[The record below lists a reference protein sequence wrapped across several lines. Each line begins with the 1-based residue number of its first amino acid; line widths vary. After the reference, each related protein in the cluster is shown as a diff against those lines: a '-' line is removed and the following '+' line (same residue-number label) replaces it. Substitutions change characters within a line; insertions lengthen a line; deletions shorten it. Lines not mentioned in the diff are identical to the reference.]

1 MDCGKSARGAG
12 AVHPTAEAGGPGHP
26 PVPRLATPS
35 GRKDNVNIANTQTS
49 HGSCPFHA
57 VYLLLMGGS
66 TSEEGAVDARV
77 KVRRSS
83 ELWRSV
89 LFDLYHYLSTPPL
102 PV

>member
-1 MDCGKSARGAG
+1 MQY
-12 AVHPTAEAGGPGHP
+12 
-26 PVPRLATPS
+26 
-35 GRKDNVNIANTQTS
+35 I
-49 HGSCPFHA
+49 
-57 VYLLLMGGS
+57 GS